1 MDLVA
6 NIKEL
11 KQQFG
16 DAFYVLDSARF
27 SNNFKELK
35 EAFSSLY
42 SDFNIA
48 YSYKTNYIPKLCEI
62 VNSLGGYAE
71 VVSDMEMELALK
83 VGVNPQ
89 KIIWN
94 GPIKDAVRT
103 KDLLLAGGVVN
114 VDSIDEMDEIEQI
127 ASENNSKVISIG
139 IRCNFDV
146 GDGVVSRFGFDVE
159 GSDFSR
165 AISFAIKTK
174 NVRLCNLQCH
184 FAKRQID
191 FWPARVKGIIKLIDD
206 IGFVPD
212 RIDLGGAL
220 FGKMDDSLKR
230 QFNVVIPSYSEYANT
245 IIPFFVDRFGKTG
258 PELIIEPGTALVG
271 DCMQFICTVK
281 SIKNIRG
288 KNFATVLGSQKNI
301 NMTGVNPPIMVIH
314 TGKNQKRYDDID
326 FTGYTCI
333 ENDIIYRNYSGDLAV
348 GDTLVIGNCGSYS
361 LVMKPPFILPN
372 FPVIDISEGK
382 VEAIK
387 RAEHFQ
393 DIFQTYNF

>member
-1 MDLVA
+1 MDLTV

-27 SNNFKELK
+27 KNNYKGLK

-42 SDFNIA
+42 SNFNIA
-48 YSYKTNYIPKLCEI
+48 YSYKTNYIPKLCKI
-62 VNSLGGYAE
+62 VNSFGGYAE

-94 GPIKDAVRT
+94 GPIKDPVRA
-103 KDLLLAGGVVN
+103 KELLLAGGVVN
-114 VDSIDEMDEIEQI
+114 IDSIDEMNEVERI
-127 ASENNSKVISIG
+127 ASSNNKIINIG

-159 GSDFSR
+159 GPDFPQ
-165 AISFAIKTK
+165 AISFALKTK

-184 FAKRQID
+184 FAKRQIN
-191 FWPARVKGIIKLIDD
+191 FWPARVKGMIKIIDD
-206 IGFVPD
+206 IGFVPN

-220 FGKMDDSLKR
+220 FGKMANSLKR
-230 QFNVVIPSYSEYANT
+230 QFNTEIPTYSEYANT
-245 IIPFFVDRFGKTG
+245 IVPIFVDRFGKFG
-258 PELIIEPGTALVG
+258 PELVIEPGTAVVG
-271 DCMQFICTVK
+271 DCMQFVCTVK

-288 KNFATVLGSQKNI
+288 KNFATVFGSQKNI
-301 NMTGVNPPIMVIH
+301 SMTGVNPPIRVIH
-314 TGKNQKRYDDID
+314 TGENQKKFDDID

-333 ENDIIYRNYSGDLAV
+333 ENDVIYKNYSGDLAV

-372 FPVIDISEGK
+372 FPVIDISEEK
-382 VEAIK
+382 IEVIK
-387 RAEHFQ
+387 RAENFQ
-393 DIFQTYNF
+393 DVFQTYNF